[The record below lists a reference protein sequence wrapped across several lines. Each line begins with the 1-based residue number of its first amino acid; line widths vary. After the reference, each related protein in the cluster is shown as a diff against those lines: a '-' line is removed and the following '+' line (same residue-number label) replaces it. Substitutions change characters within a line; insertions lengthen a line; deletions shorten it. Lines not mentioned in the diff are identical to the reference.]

1 MLCFVALFYSFVSFN
16 CIFCNLAL
24 LVRKKVRKVERLLIF
39 IYGVFCYIIAMVGQ
53 AWFILY
59 LSDWQI
65 IENNIHTLQVNSLN
79 IALLINVILII
90 VFASQ
95 HSIMARTWF
104 KNAINK
110 YISPAAE
117 RSTYALMS
125 GLSLWLIV
133 YFWQPI
139 DGTLWHIESNLISS
153 IIIMLFCFGW
163 IFSALATFIINHFE
177 LFGLQQVYLN
187 LVNKETPQINFA
199 EKLFYRFIRHPIQLG
214 ILIGIWATPVMTYG
228 HFTLSALFTIY
239 IFIGLY
245 FEEKDLVNALGD
257 VYIDYK
263 QRIGMVFPKIKK

>member
-1 MLCFVALFYSFVSFN
+1 MKQLVIFV
-16 CIFCNLAL
+16 
-24 LVRKKVRKVERLLIF
+24 
-39 IYGVFCYIIAMVGQ
+39 YGIFCYIIAMVGQ

-65 IENNIHTLQVNSLN
+65 IENNIHTPQVNSLN

-153 IIIMLFCFGW
+153 IIIMIFCFGW

-214 ILIGIWATPVMTYG
+214 VLIGIWATPVMTYG

-263 QRIGMVFPKIKK
+263 QRIGMVFPKIKT